1 VVGKNMAGDKN
12 ADKDKAKA
20 KEADAKTE
28 GKEGEAATD
37 APAKKKGLMGLL
49 SFIPKINLS
58 RKTLMFVVAPAVLV
72 VVLGLGAYMFLFSGG
87 EEEAA
92 AAGGAR
98 GEAAA
103 HGAEGAHGEEAVH
116 PVFYDVPDILVNVAT
131 GEEKPA
137 FLKLSVSLELEGE
150 AEAAKAAIEPV
161 MPRVVDQLQTYLREL
176 RVEDLTGSASVFRL
190 KEEMLRRVNLAVE
203 PVKVKDVLF
212 REMIIQ

>member
-28 GKEGEAATD
+28 GKEGEAPAEA
-37 APAKKKGLMGLL
+37 APAKKKGLLG
-49 SFIPKINLS
+49 FIPAINLS

-92 AAGGAR
+92 VAEGAH
-98 GEAAA
+98 GEAG
-103 HGAEGAHGEEAVH
+103 HGAEGAHGEGVVH

-131 GEEKPA
+131 GEQKPA

>member
-1 VVGKNMAGDKN
+1 MA
-12 ADKDKAKA
+12 ADKTADKAKA
-20 KEADAKTE
+20 QEAEAKTE
-28 GKEGEAATD
+28 GKEGETATE
-37 APAKKKGLMGLL
+37 APAKKKGLLGFLPAIKL
-49 SFIPKINLS
+49 NLS

-72 VVLGLGAYMFLFSGG
+72 IALGLGAYFFLFAGG
-87 EEEAA
+87 EEQAVAEGEHGEGGHGAA
-92 AAGGAR
+92 A
-98 GEAAA
+98 
-103 HGAEGAHGEEAVH
+103 EGVTLHH

-131 GEEKPA
+131 GSEKPA

-176 RVEDLTGSASVFRL
+176 RVEDLSGSAAVFRL

-203 PVKVKDVLF
+203 PVQVKDVLF

>member
-1 VVGKNMAGDKN
+1 MAGDKN

-28 GKEGEAATD
+28 GKEGEAPAEA
-37 APAKKKGLMGLL
+37 APAKKKGLLG
-49 SFIPKINLS
+49 FIPAINLS

-92 AAGGAR
+92 VAEGAH
-98 GEAAA
+98 GEAG
-103 HGAEGAHGEEAVH
+103 HGAEGAHGEGVVH

-131 GEEKPA
+131 GEQKPA

>member
-20 KEADAKTE
+20 ADADAKTE
-28 GKEGEAATD
+28 GKEGEAPAEG
-37 APAKKKGLMGLL
+37 APKKKGLLG
-49 SFIPKINLS
+49 FIPKINLS

-87 EEEAA
+87 DEEAA
-92 AAGGAR
+92 VAEGGH
-98 GEAAA
+98 GEAA
-103 HGAEGAHGEEAVH
+103 HGVELAHGEGVVH

-131 GEEKPA
+131 GEQKPA

>member
-1 VVGKNMAGDKN
+1 MAGDKS

-28 GKEGEAATD
+28 GKEGEASAEA
-37 APAKKKGLMGLL
+37 APKKKGLLG
-49 SFIPKINLS
+49 FIPTINLS

-92 AAGGAR
+92 VAEAGH

-103 HGAEGAHGEEAVH
+103 HGAEGAHGEGVVH

-131 GEEKPA
+131 GDQKPA

-150 AEAAKAAIEPV
+150 AEAAKAAIEPI

-176 RVEDLTGSASVFRL
+176 RVEDLSGSASVFRL